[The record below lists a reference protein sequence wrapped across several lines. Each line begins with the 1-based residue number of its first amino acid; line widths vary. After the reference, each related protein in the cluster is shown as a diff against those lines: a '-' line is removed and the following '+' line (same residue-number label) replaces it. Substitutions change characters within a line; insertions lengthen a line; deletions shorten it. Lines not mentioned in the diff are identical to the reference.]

1 MTVMNHRDAEPS
13 LESVIE
19 RSAELK
25 GALVDFVCGPRLQRD
40 LTRFMQKS
48 VSPGEVLDEGDA
60 AGLVDRFALQH
71 RLPNGK
77 TVLDQFLAS
86 RPDLTAA
93 DREMLRGWRDPVE
106 GSSRSAART
115 RPRLSC

>member
-1 MTVMNHRDAEPS
+1 MNHSDAEPS
-13 LESVIE
+13 LESLIE

-25 GALVDFVCGPRLQRD
+25 RGLVDFACGPRLERH

-48 VSPGEVLDEGDA
+48 VSPDDALEEGEA

-77 TVLDQFLAS
+77 TVLEQFLAVRADS
-86 RPDLTAA
+86 DRPAEPA
-93 DREMLRGWRDPVE
+93 G
-106 GSSRSAART
+106 
-115 RPRLSC
+115 